1 MSDETDKQEISLSK
15 VRAIVILTA
24 GITVSFT
31 PPLVVLL
38 TFIDCFSR
46 HVPWTPDERILLAM
60 LGAFA
65 SIAAF
70 AFTAKKQ

>member
-1 MSDETDKQEISLSK
+1 MSDETDKQEITLSK
-15 VRAIVILTA
+15 ARVIVIIAA
-24 GITVSFT
+24 GITVSLT

-46 HVPWTPDERILLAM
+46 HVAWVPDERILLAM